1 MCDKYKNIHTTVQNT
16 IQHETVDL
24 KTPLQDLQLKAF
36 STNNPYSPQKMQINI
51 DQVTDNIT
59 CKEHQTLMSCL

>member
-36 STNNPYSPQKMQINI
+36 STNNPYSLQKMQINI

-59 CKEHQTLMSCL
+59 CKEYQTLMSCL